1 MLISVQVHG
10 WPENV
15 FAPSARPFKDNSIVP
30 RDMTQKDIFDLVDAW
45 ISAVKRAV
53 IAGFDASDSLV
64 ADTSQ
69 L

>member
-1 MLISVQVHG
+1 
-10 WPENV
+10 
-15 FAPSARPFKDNSIVP
+15 
-30 RDMTQKDIFDLVDAW
+30 MTQKDIFDLVDAW